1 MYYTKYITNAIYL
14 QGFCLEPERS
24 FEMEEIFQA
33 QENRKPAYFIF
44 RASITKNGVKYY
56 AKDYG
61 KKAFCIPIYN

>member
-1 MYYTKYITNAIYL
+1 
-14 QGFCLEPERS
+14 
-24 FEMEEIFQA
+24 MEEIFQA